1 MAEQTNTPTMIPS
14 EEATTEELDMARQ
27 QGDVMG
33 EALAHMIS
41 DVADDGQEKVV
52 GPYLIG
58 YAIEE
63 AEGMYEPDKNGDLI
77 WREPERENIHVEVS
91 VRDGADG
98 RFIPH
103 LTVQARLIDSEQNIV
118 GTHRQPFVWH
128 PWVYHY
134 GRNWHIQQEG
144 DYTLEVEIKAP
155 DFPRH
160 DKKNGKRYAE
170 DVTARFTAVKITLNE

>member
-58 YAIEE
+58 YAIED

-77 WREPERENIHVEVS
+77 WR
-91 VRDGADG
+91 
-98 RFIPH
+98 
-103 LTVQARLIDSEQNIV
+103 
-118 GTHRQPFVWH
+118 
-128 PWVYHY
+128 
-134 GRNWHIQQEG
+134 
-144 DYTLEVEIKAP
+144 
-155 DFPRH
+155 
-160 DKKNGKRYAE
+160 
-170 DVTARFTAVKITLNE
+170 